1 MDAVGSTASIL
12 ALVGFALQSTKT
24 IYQTIS
30 GIKNGPEQVQ
40 QLASAVH
47 NLQLVLTQIST
58 CRAVKLVGPET
69 NLKVITDLI
78 EACHKNVSR
87 YENELTKV
95 QISLN
100 DKKAGKAWKKIKTVL
115 QENDLRRMWTEV
127 NNHVAAL
134 GLQLNLLRS

>member
-1 MDAVGSTASIL
+1 MDAVGSTASVL

-24 IYQTIS
+24 IYQAIS
-30 GIKNGPEQVQ
+30 GIKNGPVQVQ

-47 NLQLVLTQIST
+47 NLHLVLTQIST
-58 CRAVKLVGPET
+58 CRAVKLAGPET
-69 NLKVITDLI
+69 NLKVIADLV
-78 EACHKNVSR
+78 EACNKNVSR

-115 QENDLRRMWTEV
+115 QENDLQRMWAEV
-127 NNHVAAL
+127 NHHVAAL
-134 GLQLNLLRS
+134 GLQLHLLQS